1 MKTVMNMKI
10 ENKIWFGVIVG
21 AVVILIASIIYFVA
35 TRSDEGESDTTSI
48 RVVMEEDRVEYEYV
62 AYMDR
67 IGGTIFDTSKEEIRN
82 DPTQD
87 KITNFPKVA
96 IWPSPALI
104 GADQGSREYPV
115 IDGYL
120 TGLQV
125 GDERQFKISGE
136 DAMKYDEDLRFTI
149 PVSEKIPLFQTIP
162 KEEFSGMFGEENAIP
177 GIVETHPF
185 WKWPVMIETV
195 DEAGNVT
202 ILHQP
207 EPGFVVTALPWEC
220 SVSDISSEE
229 ETITLGHIAS
239 NDLKGNIIEAFDY
252 RNYNESLLTMA
263 QKRGTGIITQMGPDV
278 IVIDFN
284 YEWAGRE
291 MWFDVKILNIEETG

>member
-1 MKTVMNMKI
+1 MKI

-35 TRSDEGESDTTSI
+35 TRSDEGNSDTTSI
-48 RVVMEEDRVEYEYV
+48 RVVMEGDRVEYEYV

-67 IGGTIFDTSKEEIRN
+67 IDGTIFDTSKEDIKN
-82 DPTQD
+82 DPTRD
-87 KITNFPKVA
+87 KITNFPKA
-96 IWPSPALI
+96 GIWPSPAMI
-104 GADQGSREYPV
+104 GVDQGSREFPD

-125 GDERQFKISGE
+125 GDERQFKISE
-136 DAMKYDEDLRFTI
+136 ANSMKYEDDLKVTI
-149 PVSEKIPLFQTIP
+149 PVMEKISLYQMMS
-162 KEEFSGMFGEENAIP
+162 KEEFSGLFGEENAIP

-185 WKWPVMIETV
+185 WKWQVMIEDV

-229 ETITLGHIAS
+229 EMITLDHDTS
-239 NDLKGNIIEAFDY
+239 TDLVDSIIQAFDY
-252 RNYNESLLTMA
+252 RYYNESFLTIN
-263 QKRGTGIITQMGPDV
+263 QRRGTGIITQMGPDA
-278 IVIDFN
+278 IIIDFN

-291 MWFDVKILNIEETG
+291 MWFDVKILKIEETG